1 MNMIATKIDFDPKE
15 HKRIVSVGDKL
26 ASGIR
31 VSFRS
36 RCKRL
41 IMQRVEQVENEKKGE
56 VK

>member
-15 HKRIVSVGDKL
+15 HKRIVSVGEKL

-36 RCKRL
+36 LCKRL
-41 IMQRVEQVENEKKGE
+41 IMQRVEQVENEKRGK
-56 VK
+56 

>member
-1 MNMIATKIDFDPKE
+1 MKMIATKIDFAPNE

-36 RCKRL
+36 LCKRL
-41 IMQRVEQVENEKKGE
+41 IMQRVEQVENENEEK
-56 VK
+56 

>member
-15 HKRIVSVGDKL
+15 HKRIVSVGEKL

-36 RCKRL
+36 LCKRL
-41 IMQRVEQVENEKKGE
+41 IMQRVEQVEKKEK
-56 VK
+56 

>member
-1 MNMIATKIDFDPKE
+1 MNMIATKIDFEPKE

-36 RCKRL
+36 LCKRL
-41 IMQRVEQVENEKKGE
+41 IMQRVEQVEKKEK
-56 VK
+56 